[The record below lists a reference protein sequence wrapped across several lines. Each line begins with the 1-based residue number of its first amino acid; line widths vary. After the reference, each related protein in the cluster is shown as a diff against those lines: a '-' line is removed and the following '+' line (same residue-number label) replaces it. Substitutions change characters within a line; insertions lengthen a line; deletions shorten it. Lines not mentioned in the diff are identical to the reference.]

1 MDSNEPKSLQD
12 VIDAGGNIVEVLRN
26 AQNPAYIVPVVSSE
40 YSSWRLE
47 QRAWRETA
55 VLFDQSHH
63 MDNVILRGPDAIRL
77 ISDTAI
83 NSVANF
89 DVDLAK
95 QYVPVN
101 EDGYVIGDGI
111 LFRESK
117 DEFLFVGRAPAGNWL
132 RYHGETGDYANLE
145 IETDRRSPMNPMG
158 QPVKRKYWR
167 FQIQGPNAWAVID
180 KLNGSPLEQLKFFR
194 MSHMNI
200 AGERV
205 RTLRHGM
212 SGVPGLEIWGDYGSY
227 VKVREAIVEAGEEF
241 GLRPCGG
248 RAYPTNTLESGWIP
262 DPLPADLHR
271 RGAAPYREWLPADR
285 RRGPERDRRQLRL
298 RRHLRLLPDTLG
310 AGLRRLHQVRPRL
323 HRPLCA
329 REDGCRGTTEEDH
342 VGLEPRRPGED
353 LRLDGPTGRARI
365 QVLRPAAGELRLLQ
379 LRPVHRRQRRTVGL
393 SMWTGYS
400 ENERT
405 AFRSAPSIPR
415 SRLARRS
422 GWSGAN
428 PTAAARRRPS
438 SATANSRYAR
448 SSAQPPT
455 RPSPAPNTNEA
466 GGLRR
471 SDHVFRTGI
480 THQWRWV
487 MPAGRYLT
495 LVPRQRVDS
504 RSASLS

>member
-1 MDSNEPKSLQD
+1 MHSNEPRSLQD
-12 VIDAGGNIVEVLRN
+12 VIDANGNMVDVLRN

-47 QRAWRETA
+47 QKAWREAA

-77 ISDTAI
+77 INDTAI

-111 LFRESK
+111 LFRESEH
-117 DEFLFVGRAPAGNWL
+117 EFLFVGRAPAGNWL
-132 RYHGETGDYANLE
+132 RYHGETGDYPDLE

-158 QPVKRKYWR
+158 QPVTRKYWR

-194 MSHMNI
+194 MSHMDV

-212 SGVPGLEIWGDYGSY
+212 SGAPGLEIWGDYSSY
-227 VKVREAIVEAGEEF
+227 TKVRDAIVEAGEEF

-262 DPLPADLHR
+262 DPLPAIYTGDALR
-271 RGAAPYREWLPADR
+271 PYREWLPASSVEAQNAIAGSFVSDDIADYYQTPWELGYGGFIKYDHDFIGR
-285 RRGPERDRRQLRL
+285 SALEQMDVEAQRKKATFAWHPDDLAAIFTSMLQSDGVGYKYFD
-298 RRHLRLLPDTLG
+298 LPLANYGYFNFDTVVDD
-310 AGLRRLHQVRPRL
+310 AG
-323 HRPLCA
+323 
-329 REDGCRGTTEEDH
+329 TN
-342 VGLEPRRPGED
+342 VGM
-353 LRLDGPTGRARI
+353 
-365 QVLRPAAGELRLLQ
+365 
-379 LRPVHRRQRRTVGL
+379 

-405 AFRSAPSIPR
+405 ALSIGTVDPEVELGTEVKVVWGEPEGG
-415 SRLARRS
+415 SRK
-422 GWSGAN
+422 
-428 PTAAARRRPS
+428 
-438 SATANSRYAR
+438 ATVERHRQLEVRAIV
-448 SSAQPPT
+448 
-455 RPSPAPNTNEA
+455 SPAPYSEVA
-466 GGLRR
+466 RGAYQEGW
-471 SDHVFRTGI
+471 RTAK
-480 THQWRWV
+480 V
-487 MPAGRYLT
+487 
-495 LVPRQRVDS
+495 
-504 RSASLS
+504 

>member
-1 MDSNEPKSLQD
+1 MHSNEPSSLQD
-12 VIDAGGNIVEVLRN
+12 VIDASGNIVDVLRN

-47 QRAWRETA
+47 QKAWRETA

-83 NSVANF
+83 NSVSNF

-132 RYHGETGDYANLE
+132 RYHGETGGYPDLE

-158 QPVKRKYWR
+158 RPVRRKYWR

-194 MSHMNI
+194 MSHMTI

-212 SGVPGLEIWGDYGSY
+212 SGAPGLEIWGDYSSY
-227 VKVREAIVEAGEEF
+227 TKVREAIVEAGEEF

-262 DPLPADLHR
+262 DPLPAIYTGDALR
-271 RGAAPYREWLPADR
+271 PYREWLPASSVEAQNAIAGSFVSDDVADYYQTPWELGYGGFIKYDHDFIGR
-285 RRGPERDRRQLRL
+285 SALEATDIEAQRKKATFAWHPDDLAAIFTSMLQKDGVGYKYFD
-298 RRHLRLLPDTLG
+298 LPLANYGYFNFDMVVDDNG
-310 AGLRRLHQVRPRL
+310 SP
-323 HRPLCA
+323 
-329 REDGCRGTTEEDH
+329 
-342 VGLEPRRPGED
+342 
-353 LRLDGPTGRARI
+353 
-365 QVLRPAAGELRLLQ
+365 
-379 LRPVHRRQRRTVGL
+379 VGL

-405 AFRSAPSIPR
+405 ALSIGTVDPEIEIGTEVKVVWGEPEGGSRKATVEPHRQLEVRAIVSPTPYSAV
-415 SRLARRS
+415 ARTEYVD
-422 GWSGAN
+422 GW
-428 PTAAARRRPS
+428 
-438 SATANSRYAR
+438 
-448 SSAQPPT
+448 
-455 RPSPAPNTNEA
+455 
-466 GGLRR
+466 
-471 SDHVFRTGI
+471 RTGAA
-480 THQWRWV
+480 H
-487 MPAGRYLT
+487 GL
-495 LVPRQRVDS
+495 
-504 RSASLS
+504 

>member
-1 MDSNEPKSLQD
+1 MDSSEPRSLQD
-12 VIDAGGNIVEVLRN
+12 VIDARGNIVEVLRN

-63 MDNVILRGPDAIRL
+63 MDNVILRGADAIRL

-95 QYVPVN
+95 QYVPVT

-111 LFRESK
+111 LFRESE

-132 RYHGETGDYANLE
+132 RYHGETGDYRNLE
-145 IETDRRSPMNPMG
+145 IETDRRSTMNPMG
-158 QPVKRKYWR
+158 QPVNRKYWR

-180 KLNGSPLEQLKFFR
+180 KLNGSPLEQLKFFH
-194 MSHMNI
+194 MSHMNV

-212 SGVPGLEIWGDYGSY
+212 SGAPGLEIWGDYSSY

-262 DPLPADLHR
+262 DPLPAIYTGEALR
-271 RGAAPYREWLPADR
+271 SYREWLPATSVEAQNAIAGSFVSDVISDYYLTPWELGYGGFIKYDHDFVGRSALEQMDVEAQRKKVTLAWNPDDLAAILASMVDR
-285 RRGPERDRRQLRL
+285 DELGYKYFD
-298 RRHLRLLPDTLG
+298 LPLANYGYFNFDS
-310 AGLRRLHQVRPRL
+310 V
-323 HRPLCA
+323 
-329 REDGCRGTTEEDH
+329 
-342 VGLEPRRPGED
+342 
-353 LRLDGPTGRARI
+353 LDDNGS
-365 QVLRPAAGELRLLQ
+365 L
-379 LRPVHRRQRRTVGL
+379 VGL

-405 AFRSAPSIPR
+405 ALSLGTVDPEIEIGTEVRVVWGEPDGGSQKATVEPHRQFEVRAIVSPTPYSTV
-415 SRLARRS
+415 ARTEYER
-422 GWSGAN
+422 GWR
-428 PTAAARRRPS
+428 TAK
-438 SATANSRYAR
+438 
-448 SSAQPPT
+448 
-455 RPSPAPNTNEA
+455 
-466 GGLRR
+466 
-471 SDHVFRTGI
+471 V
-480 THQWRWV
+480 
-487 MPAGRYLT
+487 
-495 LVPRQRVDS
+495 
-504 RSASLS
+504 